1 MNVGRSV
8 WLSLLILGAAGAM
21 AQGPIPLPEDPAYG
35 ARLFQEKGCIRCHAI
50 GEEGGR
56 IGPNL
61 GRIHLKGSLLDVA
74 GAMWNHAPAMYE
86 NMVALHMDVPKT
98 TPQEMANLVAFLAAY
113 QFYLAQ
119 LGKPGDPEKGREI
132 FDQKNC
138 SKCHSLQR
146 EADFGKVGPSL
157 RGYAK
162 LSPIMIVQAMWNH
175 GVPMSEEF
183 LKQGVSRPK
192 FEKDQMNDLIAYLQ
206 YAAAPANAEPVYMQ
220 PGSPRRGREL
230 FAGKGC
236 AECHPV
242 RGVGGLPDVPDLGKS
257 REELVRSVT
266 EVAGLMWNHGTAMW
280 KKMQERKIAIVKF
293 QDNEMA
299 DIIAYL
305 YFINYFDKP
314 GNVERG
320 KELFAKRGC
329 SECHASAEL
338 GSFAGPHPD
347 MARAIVSPIDTIT
360 AMWNHAEKMAPLMA
374 TNGIPWPKFE
384 PGEMTDL
391 IEFIY
396 SQHTASP
403 TATPALERT
412 KQKE

>member
-1 MNVGRSV
+1 MNVIHST
-8 WLSLLILGAAGAM
+8 WLSLLILGTSVAM
-21 AQGPIPLPEDPAYG
+21 AQDPIPLPEDPSYG
-35 ARLFQEKGCIRCHAI
+35 ARLFQEKGCVRCHAI
-50 GEEGGR
+50 GEAGGR

-74 GAMWNHAPAMYE
+74 GTMWNHAPAMYE
-86 NMVALHMDVPKT
+86 NMVALHIDVPKT
-98 TPQEMANLVAFLAAY
+98 TPQEMANLVAFLTAY

-146 EADFGKVGPSL
+146 EADFEKVGPSL

-162 LSPIMIVQAMWNH
+162 LSPIVIAQAMWNH

-192 FEKDQMNDLIAYLQ
+192 FEEDQMADLIAYLQ
-206 YAAAPANAEPVYMQ
+206 HTAAPANADPVYMQ
-220 PGSPRRGREL
+220 PGNPRRGRDL
-230 FAGKGC
+230 FASKGC

-242 RGVGGLPDVPDLGKS
+242 RGAGGLPEVPDLGKR

-266 EVAGLMWNHGTAMW
+266 QVAGLMWNHGTAMW
-280 KKMQERKIAIVKF
+280 EKMRERKIAIVKF

-314 GNVERG
+314 GNASSG
-320 KELFAKRGC
+320 KELFVKRRC
-329 SECHASAEL
+329 SECHTPAEF
-338 GSFAGPHPD
+338 GSSAGPHPD
-347 MARAIVSPIDTIT
+347 KSKAIMSPLDMIN
-360 AMWNHAEKMAPLMA
+360 AMWNNAEEMVPLMA
-374 TNGIPWPKFE
+374 AKGIPWPKFE
-384 PGEMTDL
+384 PGEMADL
-391 IEFIY
+391 VEFLY
-396 SQHTASP
+396 SHHSP
-403 TATPALERT
+403 LPSGAPAQQEGT
-412 KQKE
+412 K